1 MSHGEKNYKVCVVIP
16 AYKAQNE
23 ILGVIEQ
30 IPDLVSRIIVV
41 DDACPNKTGKLV
53 QEKAKDKRVEVIFNE
68 TNQGVGGAMV
78 VGYKKALEQDHEII
92 VKVDG
97 DGQMDPNRIPQLIAP
112 IVRGQADYTKGNR
125 FDSLE
130 DLEQMPRIRI
140 FGNAVLS
147 LMSKVSSGYW
157 NITDPT
163 NGFTAIHRYA
173 LERIHL
179 GKLRKGW
186 FFESDMLFR
195 LAIIKAVVNDIPMPA
210 SYNTEKSNLNIRK
223 VIFEFP
229 RRHAINHMK
238 RLFYSYYLREW
249 SPASFEFP
257 IGLILFF
264 GGLIAG
270 INFWITSA
278 AVGVPATV
286 GQVML
291 SAVPMILGFQLLLA
305 FLSYDVSREPEKAI
319 SY

>member
-1 MSHGEKNYKVCVVIP
+1 MIP
-16 AYKAQNE
+16 AYKAHNE
-23 ILGVIEQ
+23 ILGVLAQ
-30 IPDLVSRIIVV
+30 IPKLVSRIIVV
-41 DDACPNKTGKLV
+41 DDACPNNTGKLV
-53 QEKAKDKRVEVIFNE
+53 QERAKDSRVEVLFNRE
-68 TNQGVGGAMV
+68 NLGVGGATV
-78 VGYKKALEQDHEII
+78 VGYREALKQDHEII
-92 VKVDG
+92 IKIDG
-97 DGQMDPNRIPQLIAP
+97 DGQMDPNRISQLIAP
-112 IVRGQADYTKGNR
+112 IVAGQADYSKGNR

-195 LAIIKAVVNDIPMPA
+195 LAIIKAVVHDTPMPA

-229 RRHAINHMK
+229 NRHTVNYIK
-238 RLFYSYYLREW
+238 RIFYSYYLREW
-249 SPASFEFP
+249 SPASFELP
-257 IGLILFF
+257 TGLALFF
-264 GGLIAG
+264 GGMTAG
-270 INFWITSA
+270 INFWLASSET
-278 AVGVPATV
+278 GVPATF
-286 GQVML
+286 GQVMI
-291 SAVPMILGFQLLLA
+291 STVPTILGFQLLLA
-305 FLSYDVSREPEKAI
+305 FLSYDVAREPNRPI
-319 SY
+319 SHGRIR